1 MDRAQQRELAHR
13 YLPDVCLLDLLHK
26 LLLLTHHWD
35 LLCKVALERRL
46 VVLRETRPRSRL
58 FVHSAQRTARDARS
72 AAIAGSHCHE
82 CMGPDR
88 ERPASRH
95 TQACAALN
103 AGAHERQ
110 AALLLRAHTHA
121 GHSRGCQRAAAAA
134 AGASRTVGSGAMH
147 YQ

>member
-26 LLLLTHHWD
+26 LLLLAHHWD

-58 FVHSAQRTARDARS
+58 FVHGAQRSEQRTARDARA
-72 AAIAGSHCHE
+72 AAIAGRHCRK

-95 TQACAALN
+95 T
-103 AGAHERQ
+103 
-110 AALLLRAHTHA
+110 
-121 GHSRGCQRAAAAA
+121 
-134 AGASRTVGSGAMH
+134 
-147 YQ
+147 